1 VEEVSAG
8 GRSRGRSSQERARLA
23 FRLLLGF
30 PLFDRLL
37 KLLLILGQRPVD
49 ASLLHFRRRRLLLL
63 LRLLLLRWWRVAERL
78 ILLLLRGL
86 LRGLRRATARLGL
99 LLGAPERRWCDL
111 LQPG

>member
-1 VEEVSAG
+1 MSERVEEVSAG

-30 PLFDRLL
+30 PLVDRLL
-37 KLLLILGQRPVD
+37 KLLMILGQRPVD

-63 LRLLLLRWWRVAERL
+63 LRRLLRRRWRVAERR
-78 ILLLLRGL
+78 ILLL